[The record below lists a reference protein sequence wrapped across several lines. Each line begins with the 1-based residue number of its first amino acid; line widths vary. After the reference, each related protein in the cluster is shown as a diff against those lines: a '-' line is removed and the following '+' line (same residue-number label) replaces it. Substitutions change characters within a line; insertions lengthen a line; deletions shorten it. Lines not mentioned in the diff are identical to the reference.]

1 VPRTREVQLRVVKR
15 LGQLVCNPPSST
27 ASPSG
32 EQNRVARGTLAEAQ
46 RTAYQCAIE
55 RQRCNL
61 TVFDAYH
68 HVLIGQ
74 DEQAATLAGAGT

>member
-1 VPRTREVQLRVVKR
+1 MQ
-15 LGQLVCNPPSST
+15 ST
-27 ASPSG
+27 ELDCLTPG
-32 EQNRVARGTLAEAQ
+32 EQNGVACGMLAEAQ

-74 DEQAATLAGAGT
+74 DEQAATLAGAGP